1 MVKKEKFIP
10 LFVSPLMK
18 IELDLDLEQLTE
30 FAFQLQNKDKKG
42 IKRTNIGGWHSNNIG
57 EEKHE
62 EFIKLKKEMNQHLQT
77 YSESTFAGMKFN
89 ENIIQDIRHIWVN
102 INEKHHYNEWHI
114 HPGSTLSGTFYIKH
128 NGSAENG
135 KILFKHPK
143 NLYMITN
150 HWPEGLIEKTNEVTS
165 QYFSITPQSNMLL
178 IFPSW
183 VEHKVGTNLKDDTRI
198 SLSFNCQLI
207 QEKNRNG

>member
-62 EFIKLKKEMNQHLQT
+62 EFVRLKREITQYLEIYHLKIYQEMV
-77 YSESTFAGMKFN
+77 FK
-89 ENIIQDIRHIWVN
+89 ENIIQ
-102 INEKHHYNEWHI
+102 Y
-114 HPGSTLSGTFYIKH
+114 
-128 NGSAENG
+128 G
-135 KILFKHPK
+135 KLGEYPK
-143 NLYMITN
+143 LDN
-150 HWPEGLIEKTNEVTS
+150 
-165 QYFSITPQSNMLL
+165 
-178 IFPSW
+178 
-183 VEHKVGTNLKDDTRI
+183 
-198 SLSFNCQLI
+198 
-207 QEKNRNG
+207 